1 MSYTSR
7 EDGQKISTRQVKNK
21 VSKLSRD
28 SYQFLVLNSPKYP
41 QNSFE
46 VTIFLLTFWLF
57 INLKAS
63 FYVQLY
69 VKLKLDLLLTLTFSS
84 MRLWFLEMEA
94 VSRFRKKVEKEES
107 YAKTIATLGERVEQI
122 IRQNNAIDIYEEY
135 FTENLTSQM
144 QQDVPR

>member
-7 EDGQKISTRQVKNK
+7 GDGQKISTRQVKNK

-28 SYQFLVLNSPKYP
+28 SNQFLVLNSPKYP

-46 VTIFLLTFWLF
+46 VTIFLLTFWPF

-69 VKLKLDLLLTLTFSS
+69 VKLKLDRMFLIFIFSD
-84 MRLWFLEMEA
+84 FLFNKTMI
-94 VSRFRKKVEKEES
+94 FRN
-107 YAKTIATLGERVEQI
+107 GGGEQI
-122 IRQNNAIDIYEEY
+122 
-135 FTENLTSQM
+135 
-144 QQDVPR
+144 